1 MPNSEELFNVI
12 SGESDLEN
20 KQHILSG
27 LQEDPEAK
35 EEFKQLKNA
44 WALAASG
51 REMPLY
57 EVESMYVD
65 FQKQLRSR
73 DKSSPVRWVSIL
85 RYAAV
90 FILAISLTSLF
101 FYQRNSAFKSQ
112 AIENALA
119 SVNQE
124 ISTNFGARL
133 KFQLADGTTVYLNSG
148 SKLIFPT
155 AFSGENRKVELSGEA
170 FFDVTPNPGK
180 PFIVRAGKI
189 DVKVLGTSFNLKAYS
204 HSQEIST
211 TLVHGKVVLESEQGG
226 VSKQFASLNPSERA
240 VYNSRSGQVHVTKE
254 EELDKFIAWKDGKLV
269 FSNDPIEEMAEK
281 LGIWYNV
288 KVKID
293 SESLKNLRFTA
304 TFTEEPI
311 EQVLELLSKSAP
323 IRYKIQK
330 ASRLPDN
337 SFSKRLVILN

>member
-1 MPNSEELFNVI
+1 MPNSEEIFNVI
-12 SGESDLEN
+12 AGEPGLESR
-20 KQHILSG
+20 QTVLAG
-27 LQEDPEAK
+27 LQGDPEAK
-35 EEFKQLKNA
+35 EEFNQLKNA
-44 WALAASG
+44 WALAASE

-57 EVESMYVD
+57 QVESMYVD
-65 FQKQLRSR
+65 FQTQLDSRSKPAR
-73 DKSSPVRWVSIL
+73 TRWISIL

-90 FILAISLTSLF
+90 FLLSVGLTSLYY
-101 FYQRNSAFKSQ
+101 YQRNSGIEKQ
-112 AIENALA
+112 AIENVLA

-155 AFSGENRKVELSGEA
+155 AFSGKNRKVELLGEA
-170 FFDVTPNPGK
+170 FFDVAPNSAK
-180 PFIVRAGKI
+180 PFIVKTGKV
-189 DVKVLGTSFNLKAYS
+189 DVKVLGTSFNIKAFP

-211 TLVHGKVVLESEQGG
+211 TLVHGKVELAGESGSEF
-226 VSKQFASLNPSERA
+226 KQFAILKPFERA
-240 VYNSRSGQVHVTKE
+240 VYNRNSGQVHITKE

-269 FSNDPIEEMAEK
+269 FSNDPIEELAEK

-288 KVKID
+288 TVKIEN
-293 SESLKNLRFTA
+293 ESLRNQRFTA

-323 IRYKIQK
+323 ISYKIQR

-337 SFSKRLVILN
+337 SFTKRLVILN

>member
-1 MPNSEELFNVI
+1 MPNSEEIFNVI
-12 SGESDLEN
+12 AGKPGFETN
-20 KQHILSG
+20 QTVLSA
-27 LQEDPEAK
+27 LQEDPDLK
-35 EEFKQLKNA
+35 EEFNQLKNA
-44 WALAASG
+44 WALAASEK
-51 REMPLY
+51 EMPLY
-57 EVESMYVD
+57 QVESLYVD
-65 FQKQLRSR
+65 FQNKLNSRS
-73 DKSSPVRWVSIL
+73 KPTQTRWISML

-90 FILAISLTSLF
+90 FILSVGLTSLF
-101 FYQRNSAFKSQ
+101 YYQRNSGREKH
-112 AIENALA
+112 AIENALS

-124 ISTNFGARL
+124 ISANFGARL

-155 AFSGENRKVELSGEA
+155 AFSGEKRKVELIGEA
-170 FFDVTPNPGK
+170 FFEVTPNHTM
-180 PFIVRAGKI
+180 PFIVKTEKI
-189 DVKVLGTSFNLKAYS
+189 DVKVMGTSFNIKAYPNTG
-204 HSQEIST
+204 EIST
-211 TLVHGKVVLESEQGG
+211 TLVHGKVILGSEMPGEFRQ
-226 VSKQFASLNPSERA
+226 VAELKPSERA
-240 VYNSRSGQVHVTKE
+240 SFDKKSEQVEITKVE
-254 EELDKFIAWKDGKLV
+254 DLDKYIAWKDGKLV
-269 FSNDPIEEMAEK
+269 FSNDPIEELAEK

-288 KVKID
+288 NVKID